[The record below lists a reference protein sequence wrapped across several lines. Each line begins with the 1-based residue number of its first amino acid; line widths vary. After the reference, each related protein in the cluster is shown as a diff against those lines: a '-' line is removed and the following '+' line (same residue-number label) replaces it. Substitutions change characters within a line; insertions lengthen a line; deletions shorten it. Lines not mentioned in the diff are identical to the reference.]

1 MSLIKNQKGSKL
13 NAKVEKQEVI
23 EPKVSFSIVDTEFLI
38 RLILSSSID
47 GKDVDNC
54 SSVLKKIKKIHEI
67 LVSNRE
73 GIL

>member
-13 NAKVEKQEVI
+13 NAKVEKHEVI

-54 SSVLKKIKKIHEI
+54 SSVLKKIKQIHEV